1 MIRTQTRVL
10 QLPRTVT
17 APTSS
22 TQSFLFRPAA
32 RAHSI
37 SLGQTHGYI
46 QAPQVVQVVQLAGPK
61 EEEAEVTQEDEP
73 VKGPTLEENKE
84 RETDAEQGAAFL
96 EEVTTNAEELA
107 TALQLTGEQSLR
119 FQARLRALPPPKFAA
134 PAQVPKVRKKLPVA
148 AAPCPCCNKEDR
160 MLWNVTIASQHEGWG
175 RKWNE
180 CAYACQLCRRH
191 ISRQLH
197 VNACRD
203 CKVMWH
209 PDCEQALAK
218 DQACVA
224 MDAESESRR
233 RNEVLRDICQQARY
247 IEGHHLKHRR
257 TEHTIVSQDGINLE
271 TSEMRSEDA
280 MSSSL
285 AHTEM
290 TREAYAWAELMNV
303 FIKQGISDGKAQDM
317 IGRMRQL
324 GFIVDKSSLD
334 LSDGMSEVDEAPNLS
349 DVEEKQQEDYALH
362 LAALNGQQDLAEIL
376 VKRGADKES
385 KTPAGETA
393 LHLAVQN
400 GHEGVV
406 ALLVHSGADTEAK
419 TAAGK
424 TALHLAAQKGG
435 ETALHLAALNGDVG
449 VVEFLVEQGADK
461 EAKTAGGKMALHLA
475 AQKGH
480 RNMVRFLLKAGADM
494 EAKTAADETALHLAV
509 QNRLWGMVKFLVE
522 EGADKEAATAAGETA
537 LHLAAQNGHFGAVGF
552 LVEQGADKEAK
563 TSARETALHLAAERG
578 WGRVVLLLIWVGA
591 DKEAA
596 TGAGETALHLAAQN
610 GHRDVVEFLV
620 EHRANKE
627 FATAAGKAAKQRV
640 PARAAPAPKVKVRR
654 NGPPPAAKVVAQVP
668 QVRLLRTGTVPT
680 PPAVVVAPGVPSVS
694 LLDRHSSTPHTVE
707 EMKNASFHVQKAYVP
722 LQAWNFSNLKLK
734 QKTPDTTAKVQSEAL
749 TPNEVLIEEVEPL
762 PGGVDRRIILERQ
775 GKLRQSRS
783 YGGYVDPE
791 RTGVRTGNVGR
802 GGS

>member
-37 SLGQTHGYI
+37 SLGQKHGYI

-73 VKGPTLEENKE
+73 VKGLRAWLGRVGLMHLKMPIE
-84 RETDAEQGAAFL
+84 AWAQEQGAAFL

-134 PAQVPKVRKKLPVA
+134 PAQAPKVRKKLPVA

-218 DQACVA
+218 DQ
-224 MDAESESRR
+224 
-233 RNEVLRDICQQARY
+233 
-247 IEGHHLKHRR
+247 
-257 TEHTIVSQDGINLE
+257 
-271 TSEMRSEDA
+271 
-280 MSSSL
+280 
-285 AHTEM
+285 
-290 TREAYAWAELMNV
+290 
-303 FIKQGISDGKAQDM
+303 
-317 IGRMRQL
+317 
-324 GFIVDKSSLD
+324 
-334 LSDGMSEVDEAPNLS
+334 
-349 DVEEKQQEDYALH
+349 
-362 LAALNGQQDLAEIL
+362 
-376 VKRGADKES
+376 
-385 KTPAGETA
+385 
-393 LHLAVQN
+393 
-400 GHEGVV
+400 
-406 ALLVHSGADTEAK
+406 
-419 TAAGK
+419 
-424 TALHLAAQKGG
+424 
-435 ETALHLAALNGDVG
+435 
-449 VVEFLVEQGADK
+449 
-461 EAKTAGGKMALHLA
+461 
-475 AQKGH
+475 
-480 RNMVRFLLKAGADM
+480 
-494 EAKTAADETALHLAV
+494 
-509 QNRLWGMVKFLVE
+509 
-522 EGADKEAATAAGETA
+522 
-537 LHLAAQNGHFGAVGF
+537 
-552 LVEQGADKEAK
+552 
-563 TSARETALHLAAERG
+563 
-578 WGRVVLLLIWVGA
+578 
-591 DKEAA
+591 
-596 TGAGETALHLAAQN
+596 
-610 GHRDVVEFLV
+610 
-620 EHRANKE
+620 
-627 FATAAGKAAKQRV
+627 AAKQRV

-791 RTGVRTGNVGR
+791 LLRQRIPQPWELQHPMQKELQEDKEMRQEEYQATSKGTGPRGFHGLQESFMKMHGSDIKNSLDGVFEGPVKLEKAQVGR
-802 GGS
+802 EVQQRFLEAMQGGYPILPTFHGSNERNYRSILERGLLIPGRGNELRVANGSAHGLGIYTANVTNPRLSMGFCTAPKMLVCGVLDDATVAGRAATCGNFTVKAQSNVIKHVGDAVVVFDESRVVPLWQASAQSFRGHSWRPTPGGAAATPVAMLGSWAPPANPPAANPATTAATKPAAVPVAGYNPNMPQVVNGMLDAGKGKVYHARTRQVAFMPPVAEDNRDAILQKRIFEKKARELRMKSRRQEKSDRHLED